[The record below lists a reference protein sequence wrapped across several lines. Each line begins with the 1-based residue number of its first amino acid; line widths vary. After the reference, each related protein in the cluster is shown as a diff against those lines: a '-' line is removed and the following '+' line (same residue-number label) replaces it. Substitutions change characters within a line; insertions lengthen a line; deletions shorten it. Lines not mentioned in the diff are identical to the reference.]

1 MRGSIVVA
9 AAASCAA
16 AAAAAA
22 AGLIEKKICCG
33 FAGQA
38 TAVEG
43 LDGHTLPL
51 ALIVNSDD
59 AA

>member
-9 AAASCAA
+9 AAASC